1 MTRLGLYACDAQ
13 DMLAS
18 ASLNRGHPVGE
29 TTKPELH
36 TVPRKGKQ
44 THGKGGAPTAERRR
58 PKIFIPAD
66 LVDGRS
72 QSSPGASV
80 LSSGVKDRDGVVLY
94 FLVVCVIFL
103 SCAQ

>member
-44 THGKGGAPTAERRR
+44 THGKGGAPTTERRK
-58 PKIFIPAD
+58 PKIFIP
-66 LVDGRS
+66 VDPVDSRS
-72 QSSPGASV
+72 QFSPGASV
-80 LSSGVKDRDGVVLY
+80 PSSCAQDRDGVVIY
-94 FLVVCVIFL
+94 FLFV
-103 SCAQ
+103 